1 MSRSLDGL
9 SRSLGY
15 RFQDPALLQTAV
27 THRSAGSDNNER
39 LEFLGDA
46 VLGYV
51 IAEWL
56 YTLFPE
62 ASEGQLSR
70 LRASLVKK
78 ETLAGIAR
86 ELEIGDYLSLGSGEL
101 KSGGFRRDSILADA
115 LEAILG
121 GIVLDGGFEACHSSI
136 QRLFTG
142 RVSQLSVSDE
152 LKDPKTRLQEYL
164 QSRKLKVPEYEVV
177 DMTGRVHARQFV
189 VECGVAELQQQCTGK
204 GSSRRRAEQAAAEC
218 MLAQLEAGSG
228 SE

>member
-1 MSRSLDGL
+1 LNRSLDGL

-15 RFQDPALLQTAV
+15 RFQDPGLLQAAV
-27 THRSAGSDNNER
+27 THRSAGSSNNER

-56 YTLFPE
+56 YTQFPE

-86 ELEIGDYLSLGSGEL
+86 ELKIGDYLSLGSGEL

-121 GIVLDGGFEACHSSI
+121 GIVMDSGFEACRTSI
-136 QRLFTG
+136 QRLFAD
-142 RVSQLSVSDE
+142 RVSRLSASDE

-164 QSRKLKVPEYEVV
+164 QSRKLDLPDYEV
-177 DMTGRVHARQFV
+177 M
-189 VECGVAELQQQCTGK
+189 
-204 GSSRRRAEQAAAEC
+204 
-218 MLAQLEAGSG
+218 
-228 SE
+228 